1 MLLELLPKYQ
11 KRVALKRSTRTAAD
25 LMISQQIFAVEYMH
39 ESLYTKLLYQ
49 QGGALLC
56 YADVPE
62 RFAKLLTY

>member
-11 KRVALKRSTRTAAD
+11 ERVALKRSTRTAAD
-25 LMISQQIFAVEYMH
+25 SMISQQIFAVEYMH
-39 ESLYTKLLYQ
+39 KSLYTKLLYQ
-49 QGGALLC
+49 QGEALLC